1 MQNNADNISNQTIEL
16 GTLVE
21 ASPVSFSMDTVGW
34 KVLFGM
40 LGLFLVWLLYRFY
53 ISYKRN
59 AYRRTAVLKIK
70 QLAQAH
76 QNSDASLISEIM
88 FQLKQTALKTYNRT
102 EVASLKG
109 LQWLQFLDEKG
120 KTTHFSKN
128 EKVIKGALYS
138 NQLDKVQ
145 HFNSAEFTASSIT
158 WIKKHA

>member
-1 MQNNADNISNQTIEL
+1 MQNNSENISNQTIEL

-21 ASPVSFSMDTVGW
+21 ASPVPFSMDTIGW

-40 LGLFLVWLLYRFY
+40 FALFILWLLYRY
-53 ISYKRN
+53 YKSYQKN

-70 QLAQAH
+70 QLEQAH
-76 QNSDASLISEIM
+76 QNNDASLISEIM

-120 KTTHFSKN
+120 KMTHFSMN
-128 EKVIKGALYS
+128 EQVIKGALYS
-138 NQLDKVQ
+138 NQLDNAQ
-145 HFNSAEFTASSIT
+145 HFNSAEFTASSII
-158 WIKKHA
+158 WIRKHA